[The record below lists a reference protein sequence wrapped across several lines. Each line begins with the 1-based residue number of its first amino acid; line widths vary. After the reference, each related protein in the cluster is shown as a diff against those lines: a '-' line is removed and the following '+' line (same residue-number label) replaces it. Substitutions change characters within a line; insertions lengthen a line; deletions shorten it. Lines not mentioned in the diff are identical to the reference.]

1 MLLLIKAK
9 RLICFIIKLTV
20 VADQSKLDQYKGFQI
35 QENENK
41 IKENSRLF
49 LPLNQT
55 WYELFANGQKEWEI
69 RGISDNFNQK
79 TVKLGRT
86 VEIRKGYQSDPLW
99 GIIKE
104 KLVVDSIEK
113 IPKTIYDKTVPPS
126 VQEKPEVI
134 DFIMKYN
141 DKYKKFILFKIQIEK
156 LKNKEMSAIILP
168 HPLKKE
174 LPDNLNI
181 NDPFFDYFKDK
192 YPFEEWLRKCSLDRR
207 ECWVYYEDNTNIG
220 ALLIPKIED
229 GSINDSVPRLPKKKR
244 LKICTFKV
252 KSTGN
257 RIGELFIK
265 CATRLA
271 LEKNASEIYLTHFTE
286 ENDRLIALISEY
298 GFEKVATI
306 ERENGTEDLYLKNM
320 RIEGQNI
327 GGLHPVEIA
336 KKFYPC
342 FDDRETIKKFIIPI
356 RPEYHNRL
364 FNDYDSN
371 PLTAKEDHQKRLQE
385 YVEGGMDILPII
397 EGNTIK
403 KAYLCHSNSKKIRN
417 GDIILFYRSK
427 DLKSITALGV
437 IESIKVGLTDFEEI
451 YSLVRK
457 RTACSKESIK
467 KIAEK
472 PTTVILFT
480 HQTYFSKGLDIK
492 YLNSIGIT
500 SPMSIN
506 EIDHEK
512 YIKIKEYG
520 KLDGRLTI
528 D

>member
-1 MLLLIKAK
+1 
-9 RLICFIIKLTV
+9 
-20 VADQSKLDQYKGFQI
+20 
-35 QENENK
+35 
-41 IKENSRLF
+41 
-49 LPLNQT
+49 
-55 WYELFANGQKEWEI
+55 
-69 RGISDNFNQK
+69 
-79 TVKLGRT
+79 
-86 VEIRKGYQSDPLW
+86 
-99 GIIKE
+99 
-104 KLVVDSIEK
+104 
-113 IPKTIYDKTVPPS
+113 
-126 VQEKPEVI
+126 
-134 DFIMKYN
+134 
-141 DKYKKFILFKIQIEK
+141 
-156 LKNKEMSAIILP
+156 MSAIILP

-174 LPDNLNI
+174 FPANLNT
-181 NDPFFDYFKDK
+181 NDSFFDYFKEK
-192 YPFEEWLRKCSLDRR
+192 YPFFEEWLHKCSLDKR
-207 ECWVYYEDNTNIG
+207 ECWVYYENNTNIG

-229 GSINDSVPRLPKKKR
+229 DSIDSVPFLPKKKR
-244 LKICTFKV
+244 IKICTFKV

-265 CATRLA
+265 CVTRLA
-271 LEKNASEIYLTHFTE
+271 LEENASEIYLTHFTE

-298 GFEKVATI
+298 GFDKVATV
-306 ERENGTEDLYLKNM
+306 ERENGKEDLYLKNM
-320 RIEGQNI
+320 RLEEQNI
-327 GGLHPVEIA
+327 DGLSTVKIA

-371 PLTAKEDHQKRLQE
+371 PLIADKSHQRRLQD

-427 DLKSITALGV
+427 DLKSITALGIV
-437 IESIKVGLTDFEEI
+437 ESIEVGLSNFEKI
-451 YSLVRK
+451 YDLVRK
-457 RTACSKESIK
+457 RTACSKEKIK

-480 HQTYFSKGLDIK
+480 HQTYFSKEPDIR
-492 YLNSIGIT
+492 YLNSIGIV

-512 YIKIKEYG
+512 YKKIKEYG
-520 KLDGRLTI
+520 NLDERLTI
-528 D
+528 Y